1 MFRILSN
8 MYMNM
13 YKKNGSFL
21 KKKYNESDDFKN
33 DNLAK
38 CHTSYNVSI
47 TN

>member
-1 MFRILSN
+1 MDHL
-8 MYMNM
+8 
-13 YKKNGSFL
+13 K

-47 TN
+47 TNWVGFE